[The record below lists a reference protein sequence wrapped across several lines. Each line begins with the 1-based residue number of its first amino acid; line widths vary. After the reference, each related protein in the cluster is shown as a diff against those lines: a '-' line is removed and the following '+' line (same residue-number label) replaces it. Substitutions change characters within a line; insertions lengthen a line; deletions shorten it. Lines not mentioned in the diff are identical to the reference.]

1 MIVTQNQTEIVI
13 NNTQQLWL
21 NMGMLNA
28 PKKTY
33 LLCELWLAMH
43 YAVCVIYYHQG
54 TAMQFLARASIE

>member
-54 TAMQFLARASIE
+54 TAM